1 MAAFWALGQGPA
13 VRQAVAADDGFRP
26 IFDGKTLDG
35 WDGDPRLWKVEDGTI
50 TGETT
55 KENPA
60 HGNTFLIWRGG
71 KPADFEIRAEFRMPN
86 PGFANSGIQIR
97 SWEGEKWRVSGY
109 QPDMDS
115 EDGYT
120 GTIYGEGYRGG
131 LAGRGEKVTIGP
143 DGKRT
148 VEKFA
153 DGNEL
158 KKFIKNRGWNEYHII
173 ARGNHISEEIN
184 GHLMC
189 ELVDNDKVAR
199 KDGII
204 ALQIHA
210 GPPMKVQFRNFRL
223 KQFTAKKPAAETS
236 SSSRPEP
243 LGQALAAVNA
253 DPRDA
258 KQRQLLR
265 QALANW
271 PANCKKIVFI
281 AGGPSHGYA
290 EHEHAA
296 GCMLLAGCLSP
307 GKAYVSARAEN
318 VPGVGTIVSK
328 GWPKDPQV
336 LEGAAAVVI
345 YSDGGGGHPAMAHLD
360 ELAKLMKQGVG
371 LACIHYAVEL
381 PTGKPGDL
389 FKNWIGGY
397 FETFWSVNPHWQAT
411 FKEFPKHPVANG
423 VKPFT
428 ISDEW
433 YYHMRFMDGMQ
444 GVTPILTAVP
454 PDSTRRPGNDSHG
467 ANPHVLARK
476 GMAEHVA
483 WVCQRPDGGRGFGFT
498 GGHFHWNWGC
508 DNFRKVV
515 LNGIAWT
522 AKIEIPPDGI
532 ASATPTLAE
541 LEANQDKPQPKNF
554 DRQRIAKM
562 MEGWKK
568 LPAGGE

>member
-1 MAAFWALGQGPA
+1 VLAAFWALGYGA
-13 VRQAVAADDGFRP
+13 ATRQAAAADDGFRP
-26 IFDGKTLDG
+26 IFDGKTLEG
-35 WDGDPRLWKVEDGTI
+35 WDGDPRLWHVEDGTI

-158 KKFIKNRGWNEYHII
+158 RKFIKNRGWNEYHII

-199 KDGII
+199 RDGII

-223 KQFTAKKPAAETS
+223 KEFPTKPGDKTS
-236 SSSRPEP
+236 GSGEQSLSRPS
-243 LGQALAAVNA
+243 GAAWCAA
-253 DPRDA
+253 DSAA
-258 KQRQLLR
+258 K
-265 QALANW
+265 
-271 PANCKKIVFI
+271 KKIVFI

-296 GCMLLAGCLSP
+296 GCLLLAKCLND
-307 GKAYVSARAEN
+307 N
-318 VPGVGTIVSK
+318 VPGAEAVVSR
-328 GWPKDPQV
+328 GWPTAPQV

-381 PTGKPGDL
+381 PTGKAGDL
-389 FKNWIGGY
+389 FKNWLGGY

-433 YYHMRFMDGMQ
+433 YYHMRFMDDMQ

-476 GMAEHVA
+476 GMPEHVA

-508 DNFRKVV
+508 DNFRKVA

-522 AKIEIPPDGI
+522 AKIDIPPDGI

-554 DRQRIAKM
+554 DRQRWLKLI
-562 MEGWKK
+562 EGWKK
-568 LPAGGE
+568 PPAGGE

>member
-13 VRQAVAADDGFRP
+13 ARQAAAADDGFRP

-35 WDGDPRLWKVEDGTI
+35 WDGDPRFWKVEDGTI

-60 HGNTFLIWRGG
+60 PNNTFLIWRGG

-115 EDGYT
+115 DDGYI

-131 LAGRGEKVTIGP
+131 LAGRGEKVTIGR
-143 DGKRT
+143 DGKRS
-148 VEKFA
+148 VERFA
-153 DGNEL
+153 DSNEL
-158 KKFIKNRGWNEYHII
+158 RKFIKKRDWNEYHIV

-189 ELVDNDKVAR
+189 ALTDNDKVAR

-223 KQFTAKKPAAETS
+223 KEFSAKKPAEETS
-236 SSSRPEP
+236 SSGD
-243 LGQALAAVNA
+243 LGPSGRARVVLCAAEG
-253 DPRDA
+253 PG
-258 KQRQLLR
+258 K
-265 QALANW
+265 
-271 PANCKKIVFI
+271 KKIVLI

-296 GCMLLAGCLSP
+296 GCLLLAKCLND
-307 GKAYVSARAEN
+307 N
-318 VPGVGTIVSK
+318 VHGVQAVVSK

-360 ELAKLMKQGVG
+360 ELDKLMKQGVG

-389 FKNWIGGY
+389 FKSWLGGY
-397 FETFWSVNPHWQAT
+397 FETFWSVNPHWQAS

-423 VKPFT
+423 VKPFA

-433 YYHMRFMDGMQ
+433 YYHMRFVDGMQ

-454 PDSTRRPGNDSHG
+454 PDSTRRPGNDAHG

-508 DNFRKVV
+508 DSFRKVV

-522 AKIEIPPDGI
+522 AKIDIPPDGI
-532 ASATPTLAE
+532 PSETPTLAA

-554 DRQRIAKM
+554 DRQRVAKM
-562 MEGWKK
+562 LEGWKQEAR
-568 LPAGGE
+568 P